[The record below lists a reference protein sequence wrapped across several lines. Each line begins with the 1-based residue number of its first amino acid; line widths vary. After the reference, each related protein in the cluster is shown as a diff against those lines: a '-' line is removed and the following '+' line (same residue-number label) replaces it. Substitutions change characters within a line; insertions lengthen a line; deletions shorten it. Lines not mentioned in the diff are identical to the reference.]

1 MQGPFRELCL
11 TVRENHRGD
20 QRGWRA
26 MGSQGGLESW
36 QIKRCECCS
45 PGPTLTMISTRLW
58 ENFSMTDSIQING
71 LTCRQ
76 QKRKFLEALGVSL
89 RPLQWGFTLL
99 HLGAQTVGHEL
110 EVAVGRDEGDSA
122 VIVKARE
129 PHALVEFHVLQLHGL
144 VLAP

>member
-1 MQGPFRELCL
+1 MQCPFRELCL
-11 TVRENHRGD
+11 TCVRTTGETSVAGGRWGARED
-20 QRGWRA
+20 VRA
-26 MGSQGGLESW
+26 GRSSA
-36 QIKRCECCS
+36 ECCS

-76 QKRKFLEALGVSL
+76 QKRKFLEVLGVGL

-110 EVAVGRDEGDSA
+110 EVAVGWDEGDSA